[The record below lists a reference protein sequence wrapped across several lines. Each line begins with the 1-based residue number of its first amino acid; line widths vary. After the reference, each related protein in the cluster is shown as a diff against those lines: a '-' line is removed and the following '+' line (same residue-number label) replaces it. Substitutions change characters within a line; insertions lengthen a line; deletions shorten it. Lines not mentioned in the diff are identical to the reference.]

1 MVSRGR
7 ALVRPCV
14 MAGAHGRGRLL
25 RKPWGPDLTG
35 CNKIPVGL
43 SSSHLAQGPHPREA
57 PLALCPGKGWALGHG
72 GVGGEVRKGMGP
84 APSRTLCAGN
94 LGPGTLVPQQL
105 LVSVSPPGG
114 TTRPPPLHLPD
125 RPLF

>member
-1 MVSRGR
+1 
-7 ALVRPCV
+7 

-35 CNKIPVGL
+35 CNQIPVGL

-72 GVGGEVRKGMGP
+72 GVGGEVRKGMGR
-84 APSRTLCAGN
+84 APSRMLCAGN
-94 LGPGTLVPQQL
+94 LGPGHPGAPAAAGVCQ
-105 LVSVSPPGG
+105 PPWGHHKAA
-114 TTRPPPLHLPD
+114 TSTSS
-125 RPLF
+125 

>member
-1 MVSRGR
+1 
-7 ALVRPCV
+7 

-25 RKPWGPDLTG
+25 RKSWGPDLTG
-35 CNKIPVGL
+35 CNQIPVGL
-43 SSSHLAQGPHPREA
+43 SSSHLAQGPYPRKA

-72 GVGGEVRKGMGP
+72 GVGGEVRKGMGR

-105 LVSVSPPGG
+105 LVSVSPPWGHHKAA
-114 TTRPPPLHLPD
+114 TSTSS
-125 RPLF
+125 